1 MHRIK
6 GVTLIEAIVIITIV
20 GIISIGLANFI
31 RQTIDIWKLIDFHND
46 VSFEGKK
53 ALDWI
58 IRDLKKIKDTRSIN
72 TAESEHINFESSED
86 EDENGIQ
93 DIIDINFDSNQHIIN
108 RSIDGGT
115 TIYPLCRDVENL
127 TFTYYDSLGNII
139 PTPVARS
146 RLDDIRKI
154 RVEITLQRDKE
165 RVNFFSVVIP
175 RNLYR

>member
-1 MHRIK
+1 MNQSK
-6 GVTLIEAIVIITIV
+6 GVTLIEIIVIIVIV
-20 GIISIGLANFI
+20 GIISVGIANFI
-31 RQTIDIWKLIDFHND
+31 RQAIDIYRFIDFHND

-86 EDENGIQ
+86 EDENGVE
-93 DIIDINFDSNQHIIN
+93 DIIDINFDSTQHIIS

-115 TIYPLCRDVENL
+115 TAYPLCRDVESL
-127 TFTYYDSLGNII
+127 TFTYYDSSGNII
-139 PTPVARS
+139 PAPVARN

-154 RVEITLQRDKE
+154 RVEITLQKGE
-165 RVNFFSVVIP
+165 ESVNFFSVVIP